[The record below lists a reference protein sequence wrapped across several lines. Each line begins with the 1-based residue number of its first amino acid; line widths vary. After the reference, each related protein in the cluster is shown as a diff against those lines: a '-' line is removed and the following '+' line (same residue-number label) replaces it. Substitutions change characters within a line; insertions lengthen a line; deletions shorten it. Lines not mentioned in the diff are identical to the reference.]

1 MLYIAG
7 VGASDK
13 QTMLEQFSF
22 AAGSL
27 PVMTKQMT
35 VITILLSSRKSGL
48 VSVHVMRDSIS
59 SVIHTL
65 TSFWISAF
73 LLPKKCIRDIDSLFS
88 AFLSSGPEL
97 STKMAKVAWKD
108 CCKPKEEGGL
118 GLISLAEANTVSSLK
133 LVWKILSSKT
143 SLWVQWVNRFLIRKN
158 SCWSVK
164 ESSTLVSWSWKSRY
178 T

>member
-35 VITILLSSRKSGL
+35 VITIKSGL

-65 TSFWISAF
+65 T
-73 LLPKKCIRDIDSLFS
+73 FS
-88 AFLSSGPEL
+88 GFRLSYYQRN
-97 STKMAKVAWKD
+97 V
-108 CCKPKEEGGL
+108 
-118 GLISLAEANTVSSLK
+118 
-133 LVWKILSSKT
+133 
-143 SLWVQWVNRFLIRKN
+143 
-158 SCWSVK
+158 
-164 ESSTLVSWSWKSRY
+164 
-178 T
+178 